1 MKMTK
6 RILAL
11 VSLIITIAILL
22 AIPAFAEGDREQKVI
37 NGYILEALIYWNDNG
52 YNADDERL
60 IAAATTASWGGGDVD
75 RIYAKVQ
82 IVDYYTGSLLASNE
96 RFEINA
102 YMASTE
108 FAFAP
113 YGKVT
118 IFGSAE
124 LRGPIYDYVTASC
137 VGVGGS

>member
-11 VSLIITIAILL
+11 VSLIVTIAILL
-22 AIPAFAEGDREQKVI
+22 AIPAFAEGVSDAKEI
-37 NGYILEALIYWNDNG
+37 NGHILGAVIYWYDNQ
-52 YNADDERL
+52 YDDGERL
-60 IAAATTASWGGGDVD
+60 ITAATTASWDGDTVD
-75 RIYAKVQ
+75 KIYAKVQ
-82 IVDYYTGSLLASNE
+82 IVDYYSGALLDSNE
-96 RFEINA
+96 RFESKVDIV
-102 YMASTE
+102 STE
-108 FAFAP
+108 FVSAP

-124 LRGPIYDYVTASC
+124 LRGPISDYLTLSC

>member
-11 VSLIITIAILL
+11 VSLIVTIAILL
-22 AIPAFAEGDREQKVI
+22 AIPAFAEGFREQKVI
-37 NGYILEALIYWNDNG
+37 NGNILEALIYWYDNVYMEG
-52 YNADDERL
+52 EQQITAS
-60 IAAATTASWGGGDVD
+60 TTASWGGGDVD
-75 RIYAKVQ
+75 KIYAKVQ
-82 IVDYYTGSLLASNE
+82 IVDYYSGSLLASNE
-96 RFEINA
+96 RFASNA
-102 YMASTE
+102 YVASTE
-108 FAFAP
+108 PAFAP

>member
-22 AIPAFAEGDREQKVI
+22 TIPAFAEGEREKKVI
-37 NGYILEALIYWNDNG
+37 NGYILEALIYWYDNG
-52 YNADDERL
+52 YMEGER
-60 IAAATTASWGGGDVD
+60 IISAATTASWGGGDVD

-102 YMASTE
+102 YMASSE

>member
-22 AIPAFAEGDREQKVI
+22 TIPAFAEGFREQKVI
-37 NGYILEALIYWNDNG
+37 NGNILEALVYWYDNVYMEG
-52 YNADDERL
+52 EQQITAS
-60 IAAATTASWGGGDVD
+60 TTASWGGGDVD

-96 RFEINA
+96 RFASNA
-102 YMASTE
+102 YVASTE

-124 LRGPIYDYVTASC
+124 LRGPIYDYVTAS
-137 VGVGGS
+137 GVGIGGS